1 MRKWKIEKSRC
12 ICFAHFTPLSL
23 VLFTFRSF
31 FAKSNCLS
39 RFHFVHYNIRYINFF
54 LWFEYYYSLFDF
66 TRSELELNE
75 CGSTRSE
82 GGIKEGIN
90 EIEYKRG
97 GVMGSASP
105 QKCGLKVEMELQLK
119 VEPGERTTHET

>member
-1 MRKWKIEKSRC
+1 MRKWKIEKIKC
-12 ICFAHFTPLSL
+12 TCFAHFTPLSL
-23 VLFTFRSF
+23 VLFTFRSC

-39 RFHFVHYNIRYINFF
+39 RFHLIRPLQHTIHKLLSVVRILLF
-54 LWFEYYYSLFDF
+54 LVR
-66 TRSELELNE
+66 TGSELELIE

-105 QKCGLKVEMELQLK
+105 KSAA
-119 VEPGERTTHET
+119 